1 MDEEAIA
8 AETREGVET
17 CRRGLPAE
25 FDGGNLVFG
34 FDGIVDKVRVMVETR
49 HSPTEF
55 DRLET
60 LAALRD
66 RVDES
71 LAAESSL
78 TVEWEQQGTRTGGH
92 ACHLARVFDELG
104 AETTMVGTYGEPPT
118 EPFTTEFAGSTL
130 VSVGEPGVCDA
141 VEFDD
146 GKLLQIETGDAA
158 GLDWPTL
165 RERLDPADLAAHLD
179 GADVF
184 GVGYWAMTSALPSLA
199 ASVVAETWERQA
211 SPPEVLFFD
220 PGDIRS
226 LPAET
231 LREGAARLAEANDT
245 VPVTFSANRSE
256 TEALAAALA
265 DEDAEGLADAAEA
278 AREGL
283 GVDRFVGHSAPRSV
297 TVSEAGT
304 AVVDVPRTDSPA
316 MTTSAGD
323 HFNAGYLVGHLAGL
337 PDAACTVL
345 GNATAGRFVR
355 TGATPT
361 YEGIRAFLDGYLDR
375 FR

>member
-1 MDEEAIA
+1 MGDPDIGAD
-8 AETREGVET
+8 TREAVET
-17 CRRGLPAE
+17 CQRALPSSVG
-25 FDGGNLVFG
+25 DGELAFG
-34 FDGIVDKVRVMVETR
+34 FDGIVDNVRVMVDTR
-49 HSPTEF
+49 HDPTEF

-66 RVDES
+66 RIDES

-78 TVEWEQQGTRTGGH
+78 TVEWELEGRRTGGH
-92 ACHLARVFDELG
+92 ACHLARVFNELG
-104 AETTMVGTYGEPPT
+104 AGTTMVGTYGRPPA
-118 EPFTTEFAGSTL
+118 EPFVSEFADSTL
-130 VSVGEPGVCDA
+130 VSVGEPGYCDA

-165 RERLDPADLAAHLD
+165 RERLDPAELARHLD

-184 GVGYWAMTSALPSLA
+184 GVGYWAMTAALPSLA
-199 ASVVAETWERQA
+199 AAVVEETWERQE
-211 SPPEVLFFD
+211 SPPDLLFFD

-231 LREGAARLAEANDT
+231 LREGAAHLAGIDRT
-245 VPVTFSANRSE
+245 VPVTVSANRSE

-265 DEDAEGLADAAEA
+265 GEEPASLREAARA

-283 GVDRFVGHSAPRSV
+283 GVDRFVGHSASRSV
-297 TVSEAGT
+297 VVSETGT
-304 AVVDVPRTDSPA
+304 VTVDVPRTDSPA

-323 HFNAGYLVGHLAGL
+323 HFNAGFLLGHLVGA
-337 PDAACTVL
+337 PDGASTAL
-345 GNATAGRFVR
+345 GNAAAGRFVR
-355 TGATPT
+355 TGSTPT
-361 YEGIRAFLDGYLDR
+361 YEGIRAFLDGYVDR
-375 FR
+375 F